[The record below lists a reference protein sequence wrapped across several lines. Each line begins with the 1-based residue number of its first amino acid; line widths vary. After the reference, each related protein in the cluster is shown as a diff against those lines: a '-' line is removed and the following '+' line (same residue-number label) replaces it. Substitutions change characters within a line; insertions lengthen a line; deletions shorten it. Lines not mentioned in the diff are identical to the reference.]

1 MQRDELCTELHWES
15 CGIALTA
22 TASRTSARNA
32 RIAFDASRRDD
43 SNQHCTQQQ
52 RNNMAQG
59 LRAKPKKKQN
69 PKKKPLTK
77 RQRTGAA
84 AKKVVRRKQHDAATK
99 LINASVEKRVA
110 GAAARGGQH
119 FELGTVSDASK
130 AACAEQR
137 AAGKTSKKAR
147 RLEKAAEKAKAVAAR
162 QASERAYSWM

>member
-1 MQRDELCTELHWES
+1 
-15 CGIALTA
+15 
-22 TASRTSARNA
+22 
-32 RIAFDASRRDD
+32 
-43 SNQHCTQQQ
+43 
-52 RNNMAQG
+52 MAQG
-59 LRAKPKKKQN
+59 LRAKPKKKKN

-130 AACAEQR
+130 AACA
-137 AAGKTSKKAR
+137 
-147 RLEKAAEKAKAVAAR
+147 AAR
-162 QASERAYSWM
+162 

>member
-1 MQRDELCTELHWES
+1 
-15 CGIALTA
+15 
-22 TASRTSARNA
+22 
-32 RIAFDASRRDD
+32 
-43 SNQHCTQQQ
+43 
-52 RNNMAQG
+52 MAQG
-59 LRAKPKKKQN
+59 LRAK

>member
-1 MQRDELCTELHWES
+1 MSPVKRASDEAE
-15 CGIALTA
+15 ALA
-22 TASRTSARNA
+22 A
-32 RIAFDASRRDD
+32 
-43 SNQHCTQQQ
+43 
-52 RNNMAQG
+52 
-59 LRAKPKKKQN
+59 
-69 PKKKPLTK
+69 K

-84 AKKVVRRKQHDAATK
+84 AKKTVRRKHHDSATK

>member
-1 MQRDELCTELHWES
+1 VGEASSLSLHD
-15 CGIALTA
+15 
-22 TASRTSARNA
+22 SARA
-32 RIAFDASRRDD
+32 RAAPTRIAVDASCRDD
-43 SNQHCTQQQ
+43 SNQHCTQQ
-52 RNNMAQG
+52 RHRANMAQG

-84 AKKVVRRKQHDAATK
+84 AKKTVRRKHHDAATK
-99 LINASVEKRVA
+99 MINASVEKRVA

>member
-1 MQRDELCTELHWES
+1 
-15 CGIALTA
+15 
-22 TASRTSARNA
+22 
-32 RIAFDASRRDD
+32 
-43 SNQHCTQQQ
+43 
-52 RNNMAQG
+52 MAQG

-84 AKKVVRRKQHDAATK
+84 AKKVVRRKHHDAATK
-99 LINASVEKRVA
+99 MINASVEKRVA